1 MLDKHLTNGEK
12 CGIVRMEESLKEEKQ
27 NKTSKARFAEAK
39 CLKYKKYE
47 KKEGGLAMYIEIFA
61 MRRNA
66 CHPLL
71 IFYRLGA

>member
-12 CGIVRMEESLKEEKQ
+12 CGKVRVEESLKKEKQ

-47 KKEGGLAMYIEIFA
+47 KKEGGLTMKIEGKNLRSTA
-61 MRRNA
+61 YA
-66 CHPLL
+66 PLL